1 MLHTFLANNR
11 DELISRCKAKVAG
24 RPARGASV
32 LQLERGIPLFLEQL
46 TNTLRIE
53 QSDSP
58 ADSLLVSGSPGG
70 NAGRSEI
77 GEAAAQHGHELL
89 RLGYT
94 VDQVVHDYG
103 DLCQA
108 ITDLAHERDAPFS
121 VDEFRTLNRC
131 LDNAIADAVTEFS
144 YQRDFRIAAQHA
156 QEENE
161 RIGSFA
167 HELRNFLHTATLAF
181 AAAKAG
187 GLPLSGAT
195 GAVLER
201 SLAGLGKL
209 VDQSIEDARVPAD
222 RSAHWTLFSLAS
234 FIEEVKRAATLT
246 SQLRGCSFVV
256 TPVDPDL
263 AVNGDRDL
271 LYSALGNLLQNAFKF
286 TQPNT
291 EVTLNAYAVAD
302 KILIEVKDHGGGLPP
317 GKAEQMFLPFTQF
330 GTDRSGLGLGLS
342 IARRSVELNAGVL
355 GVRDMPGVGC
365 VFTIGLPRHELPV
378 KE

>member
-11 DELISRCKAKVAG
+11 EALISRCRIKVAH
-24 RPARGASV
+24 RPTRDASV
-32 LQLERGIPLFLEQL
+32 QQLENGVPLFLGQL
-46 TNTLRIE
+46 INTLRIE
-53 QSDSP
+53 QSDRP
-58 ADSLLVSGSPGG
+58 ADSVVVSGSAGG

-121 VDEFRTLNRC
+121 IDEFRTLNRC

-144 YQRDFRIAAQHA
+144 YQRDFNLATQFAR
-156 QEENE
+156 EEGE

-167 HELRNFLHTATLAF
+167 HELRNFLHTANLAF

-187 GLPLSGAT
+187 NLPLFGAT

-209 VDQSIEDARVPAD
+209 IDHSIEDARIPAGD
-222 RSAHWTLFSLAS
+222 SAKWTLFSLS
-234 FIEEVKRAATLT
+234 DYINETKHAANLAA
-246 SQLRGCSFVV
+246 QLRGCGFVV
-256 TPVDPDL
+256 TSVDPHL
-263 AVNGDRDL
+263 AVSGNRDL

-286 TQPNT
+286 TRPNT

-302 KILIEVKDHGGGLPP
+302 KILIEVKDYGGGLPA
-317 GKAEQMFLPFTQF
+317 GKAEAMFLPFTQF
-330 GTDRSGLGLGLS
+330 GTDKSGLGLGLS
-342 IARRSVELNAGVL
+342 IARRSVELNDGIL
-355 GVRDMPGVGC
+355 SVRDIPGVGC
-365 VFTIGLPRHELPV
+365 VFTITLPRHALM
-378 KE
+378 KK

>member
-11 DELISRCKAKVAG
+11 DELIVRCRTKVAQ
-24 RPARGASV
+24 RPTRGASV
-32 LQLERGIPLFLEQL
+32 LQLENGVPIFLEQL
-46 TNTLRIE
+46 IETLRIE
-53 QSDSP
+53 QTDRP
-58 ADSLLVSGSPGG
+58 ADSVIVSGSSGG
-70 NAGRSEI
+70 NSGRSEI

-121 VDEFRTLNRC
+121 IEEFRTLNRC

-144 YQRDFRIAAQHA
+144 YQRDFKMATQHA
-156 QEENE
+156 LEEGE
-161 RIGSFA
+161 RMGSFA

-187 GLPLSGAT
+187 NLPLFGAT

-209 VDQSIEDARVPAD
+209 IEHSIEDARIPSGD
-222 RSAHWTLFSLAS
+222 SAKWTLFSLS
-234 FIEEVKRAATLT
+234 DFINETKHAANLAA
-246 SQLRGCSFVV
+246 QLRGCGFVV
-256 TPVDPDL
+256 TPVDPRL
-263 AVNGDRDL
+263 AVSGNRDL
-271 LYSALGNLLQNAFKF
+271 LYSALGNLIQNAFKF
-286 TQPNT
+286 TRPNT
-291 EVTLNAYAVAD
+291 DVSLNAYAIAD

-330 GTDRSGLGLGLS
+330 GADKSGLGLGLS
-342 IARRSVELNAGVL
+342 IARRSVELNDGIL
-355 GVRDMPGVGC
+355 SVRDIPGDGC
-365 VFTIGLPRHELPV
+365 IFTISLPRHALM
-378 KE
+378 KK

>member
-11 DELISRCKAKVAG
+11 DELISRCRAKVAE

-32 LQLERGIPLFLEQL
+32 LQLERGVPLFLEQL

-58 ADSLLVSGSPGG
+58 ADSFLVSGSPGG

-144 YQRDFRIAAQHA
+144 YQRDFKIAAQHA

-167 HELRNFLHTATLAF
+167 HELRNFLHTANLAF
-181 AAAKAG
+181 SAAKAG

-209 VDQSIEDARVPAD
+209 VDQSIEDARVPSNS
-222 RSAHWTLFSLAS
+222 SAHWTLFSLAH

-246 SQLRGCSFVV
+246 SQLRGCGFVV
-256 TPVDPDL
+256 TPVDPNL
-263 AVNGDRDL
+263 AVNGNRDL

-291 EVTLNAYAVAD
+291 EVALDAYAVAD

-317 GKAEQMFLPFTQF
+317 GKAEEMFLPFTQF
-330 GTDRSGLGLGLS
+330 GTDKSGLGLGLS

-355 GVRDMPGVGC
+355 SVRDIPGLGC
-365 VFTIGLPRHELPV
+365 VFTISLPRHELLL

>member
-11 DELISRCKAKVAG
+11 DELISRYRIKVAQ

-32 LQLERGIPLFLEQL
+32 LQLENGVPLFLEQL
-46 TNTLRIE
+46 IETLRIE
-53 QSDSP
+53 QTDRP
-58 ADSLLVSGSPGG
+58 ADSVIVSGSSGG
-70 NAGRSEI
+70 NSGRSEI
-77 GEAAAQHGHELL
+77 GEAAARHGHELL

-121 VDEFRTLNRC
+121 IDEFRTLNHC

-144 YQRDFRIAAQHA
+144 YQRDFSMATQHA
-156 QEENE
+156 LEEGE
-161 RIGSFA
+161 RMGSFA

-187 GLPLSGAT
+187 NLPLFGAT

-209 VDQSIEDARVPAD
+209 IEHSIEDARKPSGDA
-222 RSAHWTLFSLAS
+222 AKWTLFSLS
-234 FIEEVKRAATLT
+234 DFINETKHAANLAA
-246 SQLRGCSFVV
+246 QLRGCGFVV
-256 TPVDPDL
+256 TPVDARL
-263 AVNGDRDL
+263 AVSGNREL
-271 LYSALGNLLQNAFKF
+271 LYSALGNLIQNAIKF
-286 TQPNT
+286 TRPHS
-291 EVTLNAYAVAD
+291 EVTLNAYAIAD

-330 GTDRSGLGLGLS
+330 GADKSGLGLGLS
-342 IARRSVELNAGVL
+342 IARRSVELNDGVL
-355 GVRDMPGVGC
+355 SVRDIPGVGC
-365 VFTIGLPRHELPV
+365 IFTISLPRHTLM
-378 KE
+378 KK

>member
-11 DELISRCKAKVAG
+11 DELISRCRIKVAQ

-32 LQLERGIPLFLEQL
+32 LQLENGVPLFLEQL
-46 TNTLRIE
+46 IETLRIE
-53 QSDSP
+53 QTDRP
-58 ADSLLVSGSPGG
+58 ADSVIVSGSSGG
-70 NAGRSEI
+70 NSGRSEI
-77 GEAAAQHGHELL
+77 GEAAARHGHELL

-121 VDEFRTLNRC
+121 IDEFRTLNRC

-144 YQRDFRIAAQHA
+144 YQRDFNMATQHA
-156 QEENE
+156 LEEGE
-161 RIGSFA
+161 RMGSFA

-187 GLPLSGAT
+187 NLPLFGAT

-209 VDQSIEDARVPAD
+209 IEHSIEDAREPSGDA
-222 RSAHWTLFSLAS
+222 AKWTLFSLS
-234 FIEEVKRAATLT
+234 DFINETKHAANLAA
-246 SQLRGCSFVV
+246 QLRGCGFVV
-256 TPVDPDL
+256 TPVDARL
-263 AVNGDRDL
+263 AVSGNRDL
-271 LYSALGNLLQNAFKF
+271 LYSALGNLIQNAIKF
-286 TQPNT
+286 TRPHS
-291 EVTLNAYAVAD
+291 EVTLNAYAIAD

-330 GTDRSGLGLGLS
+330 GADKSGLGLGLS
-342 IARRSVELNAGVL
+342 IARRSVELNDGVL
-355 GVRDMPGVGC
+355 SVRDIPGVGC
-365 VFTIGLPRHELPV
+365 IFTISLPRHTLM
-378 KE
+378 KK

>member
-11 DELISRCKAKVAG
+11 DELTSRCRIKVAQ

-32 LQLERGIPLFLEQL
+32 LQLENGVPLFLEQL
-46 TNTLRIE
+46 IETLRIE
-53 QSDSP
+53 QTDRP
-58 ADSLLVSGSPGG
+58 ADSVIVSGSSGG
-70 NAGRSEI
+70 NSGRSEI
-77 GEAAAQHGHELL
+77 GEAAARHGHELL

-121 VDEFRTLNRC
+121 IDEFRTLNRC

-144 YQRDFRIAAQHA
+144 YQRDFNMATQHA
-156 QEENE
+156 LEEGE
-161 RIGSFA
+161 RMGSFA

-187 GLPLSGAT
+187 NLPLFGAT
-195 GAVLER
+195 GAVLEH

-209 VDQSIEDARVPAD
+209 IEHSIEDARKPSGDA
-222 RSAHWTLFSLAS
+222 AKWTLFSLS
-234 FIEEVKRAATLT
+234 DFINETKHAANLAA
-246 SQLRGCSFVV
+246 QLRGCGFVV
-256 TPVDPDL
+256 TPVDARL
-263 AVNGDRDL
+263 AVSGNRDL
-271 LYSALGNLLQNAFKF
+271 RYSALGNLIQNAIKF
-286 TQPNT
+286 TRPHS
-291 EVTLNAYAVAD
+291 EVTLNAYAIAD

-330 GTDRSGLGLGLS
+330 GADKSGLGLGLS
-342 IARRSVELNAGVL
+342 IARRSVELNDGVL
-355 GVRDMPGVGC
+355 SVRDIPGVGC
-365 VFTIGLPRHELPV
+365 IFTISLPRHTLM
-378 KE
+378 KK